1 MEWAADDERVWVL
14 QLNQQRDGDAV
25 VVTAG
30 AASEWLSYDP
40 ATGLDA
46 LRRVVE
52 QAQKTGAGVELVRE
66 VGLTSHVGDILRSA
80 GVPARIAGRG

>member
-1 MEWAADDERVWVL
+1 
-14 QLNQQRDGDAV
+14 
-25 VVTAG
+25 
-30 AASEWLSYDP
+30 
-40 ATGLDA
+40 